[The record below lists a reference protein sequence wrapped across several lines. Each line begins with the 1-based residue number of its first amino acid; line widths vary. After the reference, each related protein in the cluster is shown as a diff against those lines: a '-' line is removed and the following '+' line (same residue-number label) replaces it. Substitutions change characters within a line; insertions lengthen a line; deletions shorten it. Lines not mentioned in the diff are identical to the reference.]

1 MTDKEF
7 LNWIITR
14 LTNMFGDDPNA
25 DFIHR
30 LRKIADKID
39 YLDKSEDGQVFVHI
53 NNKLTGTNIAYDC
66 SISEL
71 KLLTEFILETIGEK
85 K

>member
-30 LRKIADKID
+30 LRKIADS
-39 YLDKSEDGQVFVHI
+39 LE
-53 NNKLTGTNIAYDC
+53 NK
-66 SISEL
+66 
-71 KLLTEFILETIGEK
+71 
-85 K
+85 

>member
-1 MTDKEF
+1 MIKYI
-7 LNWIITR
+7 LNQSSNIT
-14 LTNMFGDDPNA
+14 LT
-25 DFIHR
+25 
-30 LRKIADKID
+30 
-39 YLDKSEDGQVFVHI
+39 LDKSEDGQVFVHI

-71 KLLTEFILETIGEK
+71 KLLTEFILENIGEK

>member
-7 LNWIITR
+7 LDWIITR
-14 LTNMFGDDPNA
+14 LTNIFGDDPNA

-39 YLDKSEDGQVFVHI
+39 YLDKTNYHTIVEQSDYLKKME
-53 NNKLTGTNIAYDC
+53 NN
-66 SISEL
+66 
-71 KLLTEFILETIGEK
+71 
-85 K
+85 